1 MSDLSMTFN
10 FRRDKNTAGFTIVE
24 LLIVIV
30 VIGILAAITIVS
42 YNGIQERARKTNL
55 ISAVKAYTTALNL
68 YRIANNTYPS
78 TQTVCLGIGYIDRTS
93 DGNPDCRWG
102 SGNINPNSAFTAEL
116 DKLAKTS
123 PRVGDYVVPNGS
135 ANVAGLYFMNDS
147 LGMLDGLPQKDW
159 LVYGVKDKVCP
170 IGPTP
175 LLSATYPV
183 FTSKA
188 NDSVSEDWGSGGLCW
203 IPLPQ

>member
-1 MSDLSMTFN
+1 MILHIKRSNHST
-10 FRRDKNTAGFTIVE
+10 GFTIVE

-30 VIGILAAITIVS
+30 VIGILAAITIVA
-42 YNGIQERARKTNL
+42 YNGIQERARKANL
-55 ISAVKAYTTALNL
+55 ISAVRSYKTALNL
-68 YRIANNTYPS
+68 YRIAYNAYPS
-78 TQTVCLGIGYIDRTS
+78 TQTVCLGIGYTDHTS
-93 DGNPDCRWG
+93 DGNADCRWG
-102 SGNINPNSAFTAEL
+102 SGNVNPNSTFTAEL

-123 PRVGDYVVPNGS
+123 PKVGDYIVPNGS

-147 LGMLDGLPQKDW
+147 LGMLDGQPQKDW

-175 LLSATYPV
+175 LLTATYPV

-188 NDSVSEDWGSGGLCW
+188 DDSVSENWSSGGLCW